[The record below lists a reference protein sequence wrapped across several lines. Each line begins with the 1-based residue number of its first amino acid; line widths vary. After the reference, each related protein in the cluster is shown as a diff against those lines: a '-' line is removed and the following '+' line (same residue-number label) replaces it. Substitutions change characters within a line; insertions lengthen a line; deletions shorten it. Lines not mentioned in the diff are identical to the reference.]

1 MILKVHTKN
10 IIFYAFSYQLT
21 PSVHYPTP
29 TDEGVKVARYVMTNY
44 QEFAID
50 PTHVFLCG
58 DSAGMRSFIIL
69 I

>member
-1 MILKVHTKN
+1 MHKKN
-10 IIFYAFSYQLT
+10 IGFYTFSYRLT

-29 TDEGVKVARYVMTNY
+29 IDEGVKVAQYVIDNY

-58 DSAGMRSFIIL
+58 DSAGRLHFFFTC
-69 I
+69 